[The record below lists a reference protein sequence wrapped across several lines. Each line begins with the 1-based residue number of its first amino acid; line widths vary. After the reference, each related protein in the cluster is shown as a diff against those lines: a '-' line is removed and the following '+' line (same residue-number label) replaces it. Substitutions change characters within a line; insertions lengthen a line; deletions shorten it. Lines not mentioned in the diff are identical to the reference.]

1 MERMIDDRTQVM
13 GILNVTPD
21 SFWDGGQIATVDD
34 AVARAKEFEAAGAT
48 WIDVGGESTGP
59 DSSDVSLDDER
70 RRVIPVVRAL
80 AHALRIPVS
89 VDTTKAAVAREA
101 LAAGAVMINDVSA
114 LRWDPE
120 MAGVVAAS
128 GARVILM
135 YAKDESPRTTRRD
148 VRYDDAVRWVCEFL
162 QQRIE
167 EARSA
172 GIAGERILVDPGLG
186 WFVGADPRYSY
197 EILAGLDRI
206 RSLGCPVVVG
216 PSRKSFLAHDGVHRS
231 TPAAGRLMA
240 TAGAVAIAAWNGA
253 AIVRVHD
260 VEAMAQV
267 VATVDAIKRPS
278 RVTHPVAG

>member
-1 MERMIDDRTQVM
+1 MIDDRTQVM

-59 DSSDVSLDDER
+59 DSSNVSLDDER

-89 VDTTKAAVAREA
+89 VDTTKAVVAREA

-148 VRYDDAVRWVCEFL
+148 VRYDDAVRSVCEFL
-162 QQRIE
+162 RQRIE
-167 EARSA
+167 AARSA
-172 GIAGERILVDPGLG
+172 GIAEDRMLVDPGLG

-206 RSLGCPVVVG
+206 RSLGYPVVVG
-216 PSRKSFLAHDGVHRS
+216 PSRKSFLAHDGVHRPR
-231 TPAAGRLMA
+231 PAAGRLMA

-267 VATVDAIKRPS
+267 VAVVDAIKRPS
-278 RVTHPVAG
+278 RVTDPVAG

>member
-1 MERMIDDRTQVM
+1 MVDDRTQVM

-21 SFWDGGQIATVDD
+21 SFWDGGQTTTVDA
-34 AVARAKEFEAAGAT
+34 AVARATRFEAAGAA

-59 DSSDVSLDDER
+59 DSSDVSLEEER
-70 RRVIPVVRAL
+70 RRVLPVV
-80 AHALRIPVS
+80 HALVRELRVRVS

-101 LAAGAVMINDVSA
+101 LAAGATMINDVSA

-120 MAGVVAAS
+120 MAGVVAAA

-148 VRYDDAVRWVCEFL
+148 VRYDDAVHTVCEFL
-162 QQRIE
+162 RQRIA

-172 GIAGERILVDPGLG
+172 GITDECILVDPGLG

-206 RSLGCPVVVG
+206 RSLGYPVVVG
-216 PSRKSFLAHDGVHRS
+216 PSRKSFLAHDGVRRPK
-231 TPAAGRLMA
+231 PAAERLMA

-260 VEAMAQV
+260 VEAMVHV

-278 RVTHPVAG
+278 RVVHPVAG